1 MLTLG
6 NRKRHRPPEVINP
19 PGAGAEAAGAAVAS
33 ARGLPGVAEVAGSID
48 GAGGVELVA
57 AAADHGDRRG
67 VLGAHR
73 GPVGGRPGV
82 VDRAEVSQRQRPLGG
97 GRRLGDDFRGGV
109 VEAAG
114 LVLGLG
120 PALGVVGQGQR
131 VVGAA
136 DGDRGAHAV
145 PGRDRIGEV
154 HRVGRVHLVPA
165 VVVRRAAAAVG
176 VGPGL
181 LDRVTVVPVQADPE
195 GGVLG
200 AAAATGAGLAPVG
213 GDAVERAAA
222 AGDDVAG
229 PVGAGGAV
237 LDRTGP
243 VGGGAVSPE
252 QATRLEAADRTT
264 GAGVRYA
271 WMSGGGGGASGA
283 RATDGGA
290 QRTENQVGGG
300 QRDAPAGS
308 GSRSCNVPAGGHTN
322 SLLSR

>member
-120 PALGVVGQGQR
+120 PALGAVGQRQR
-131 VVGAA
+131 VAGPA
-136 DGDRGAHAV
+136 DRDRGAHAV
-145 PGRDRIGEV
+145 PGRDRVGEV

-165 VVVRRAAAAVG
+165 VVVRRAAVAVG

-181 LDRVTVVPVQADPE
+181 LDRAAVVPVQADPE

-200 AAAATGAGLAPVG
+200 AAAAGGRGLGPAGRDTVEGPGATGH
-213 GDAVERAAA
+213 
-222 AGDDVAG
+222 DVAG

-237 LDRTGP
+237 LGCAGP
-243 VGGGAVSPE
+243 GGGGAVALE
-252 QATRLEAADRTT
+252 QAAGLETAD
-264 GAGVRYA
+264 
-271 WMSGGGGGASGA
+271 
-283 RATDGGA
+283 
-290 QRTENQVGGG
+290 
-300 QRDAPAGS
+300 
-308 GSRSCNVPAGGHTN
+308 
-322 SLLSR
+322 

>member
-19 PGAGAEAAGAAVAS
+19 PGAGAEAAGAAVAL
-33 ARGLPGVAEVAGSID
+33 ARGLPGGAEVAGSID

-120 PALGVVGQGQR
+120 PALGAVGQRQR
-131 VVGAA
+131 VAGPA
-136 DGDRGAHAV
+136 DRDRGAHAV
-145 PGRDRIGEV
+145 PRRDRFGEV

-165 VVVRRAAAAVG
+165 VVVRRATAAVR
-176 VGPGL
+176 VGAGL
-181 LDRVTVVPVQADPE
+181 LDRIAVVPVHADPE
-195 GGVLG
+195 GGVLRTAAAAGGGLGPAGRHAGEG
-200 AAAATGAGLAPVG
+200 AAAAGQHVT
-213 GDAVERAAA
+213 
-222 AGDDVAG
+222 G
-229 PVGAGGAV
+229 PVGAGGAAV
-237 LDRTGP
+237 PDAPGCRRGRP
-243 VGGGAVSPE
+243 VGPDQGAG
-252 QATRLEAADRTT
+252 LEAAERNTGT
-264 GAGVRYA
+264 GVRGAGGAGR
-271 WMSGGGGGASGA
+271 GGGRGRA
-283 RATDGGA
+283 RAG
-290 QRTENQVGGG
+290 
-300 QRDAPAGS
+300 
-308 GSRSCNVPAGGHTN
+308 
-322 SLLSR
+322 